1 MEFWDI
7 YDKNRN
13 KTGKL
18 FRRDIDKFEEGEY
31 HIVVAALILNSKKQI
46 LITKRAQTKK
56 KFAGLWEFTGGSVL
70 SGETSLD
77 GILREVREEIG
88 LKFTKEDAIFFK
100 TFMTDRASFKDVW
113 LFKTDIEI
121 KDLNFTDK
129 EVEDAKWVT
138 IQEFLE
144 MRKKGEIIPT
154 IDIEEE
160 EYNSAINMI

>member
-18 FRRDIDKFEEGEY
+18 FRRDIDKFEDGEY

-56 KFAGLWEFTGGSVL
+56 KFAGLWEITGGSIIA
-70 SGETSLD
+70 GETSLD
-77 GILREVREEIG
+77 GILREVRE
-88 LKFTKEDAIFFK
+88 EDAIFFK

-129 EVEDAKWVT
+129 EVEDARWVT

-144 MRKKGEIIPT
+144 MKQKGEIIPT
-154 IDIEEE
+154 IDIDEE
-160 EYNSAINMI
+160 EYNRAINMI